1 MNSLQIIIRD
11 VHFTRDVM
19 RVDLLD
25 GRSLSVPLAWYPTLM
40 HATDAVRRKW
50 KHCGAGT
57 GLHWPALDYHLSAEG
72 LLAGLPEAPGLAAH
86 KSVLQSA

>member
-1 MNSLQIIIRD
+1 
-11 VHFTRDVM
+11 M